1 MRANTI
7 RNTTYKLT
15 GALTST
21 KPTVNG
27 PRKPSSLSI
36 TMPRTSAPTIVTVMK
51 QPAAPA
57 MVATEMLEMRVDAG
71 GSVIRIKVREYY
83 HN

>member
-1 MRANTI
+1 MSAKTI
-7 RNTTYKLT
+7 RITTYKLT

-27 PRKPSSLSI
+27 PRNPSSLSI
-36 TMPRTSAPTIVTVMK
+36 TMPRTNAPTIAIVII

-57 MVATEMLEMRVDAG
+57 IVATDMFEMRVDAG
-71 GSVIRIKVREYY
+71 GSVIRIKV
-83 HN
+83 